1 MAFCFP
7 VGEEKSVDTF
17 PPVTGT
23 SGQMGEPHYEMVQ
36 GGEATFLRF
45 DREEA
50 YLDAEF
56 QGSAANSVGLMT
68 CAQSFTAKAY
78 RFHSLVSCRICSSN
92 SPVFLGSSWQ

>member
-7 VGEEKSVDTF
+7 VGVEKSVDTF

-36 GGEATFLRF
+36 GGEATFLHF
-45 DREEA
+45 DRQEA

-56 QGSAANSVGLMT
+56 QGSAANSSRSHDLYTELHCQGL
-68 CAQSFTAKAY
+68 
-78 RFHSLVSCRICSSN
+78 
-92 SPVFLGSSWQ
+92 

>member
-1 MAFCFP
+1 MRLSLQGKGWREVFREGVAFYFP
-7 VGEEKSVDTF
+7 VGVEKSVDTF

-23 SGQMGEPHYEMVQ
+23 SGQMGEPNCEGVQ

-56 QGSAANSVGLMT
+56 QGSAV
-68 CAQSFTAKAY
+68 
-78 RFHSLVSCRICSSN
+78 I
-92 SPVFLGSSWQ
+92 SSWSLAFCTELQYQGL